1 MRDVVLGRVAIL
13 AAACALCF
21 AQAGY
26 ADQVVVF
33 TLNARS
39 LQAVAPMPQAA
50 AFVPLDQSTSPYA
63 PAPAGELLAPSGAA
77 YLGQAAVLLAQR
89 YLGVPYLWGGADP
102 SGFDCSG
109 LVMFVYAQLGVNI
122 KHFSGDQW
130 QEGVP
135 VAKADLQPG
144 DVVFFEP
151 GPLGPQHEALYI
163 GNGMIIEAPHRNA
176 VVRYGTLAEHASSYM
191 GARRPY

>member
-1 MRDVVLGRVAIL
+1 MRFGRVAIL
-13 AAACALCF
+13 SGLVALCV
-21 AQAGY
+21 AQGAS
-26 ADQVVVF
+26 ADAVVVF
-33 TLNARS
+33 TLDRVAA
-39 LQAVAPMPQAA
+39 QPAAPAV
-50 AFVPLDQSTSPYA
+50 LDPSTTPYA
-63 PAPAGELLAPSGAA
+63 PVPAGLVTPPSAA

-89 YLGVPYLWGGADP
+89 YLGVPYVWGGADP

-109 LVMFVYAQLGVNI
+109 LVMFVYAQLGVKI

-130 QEGVP
+130 QEGVA

-151 GPLGPQHEALYI
+151 GPMGPQHEALYI
-163 GNGMIIEAPHRNA
+163 GNGMVIEAPHHNS
-176 VVRYGTLAEHASSYM
+176 VVRYSTLAEHAGSYM